1 MARSLVDTAALEQL
15 HQSLLV
21 ALRSGAAPWFA
32 DVLRDHDE
40 VGDLSDRGRR
50 KMPAM
55 MRARTVGTLPDPA
68 PGGDHPGAGPRTG
81 LPGRGGGGQLVSIE
95 PRNLTAQL
103 HHRAAGNPPS
113 TLPDSA
119 ISNCFPGLEFD
130 FRNLWRR
137 VFEDIEVHEAAAS
150 WSAPRARCPGSR
162 AASCFPWRASPT
174 CSGCA
179 APPPPRRTPSG
190 DRLAGMVELP
200 GRRAGE
206 LGRRA
211 GAGEFFDPESET
223 SEEVELRVRPIFAR
237 SEVTGEITALIDEV
251 IAEPGE
257 LTQSLCSPWQNDYRE
272 CGCYYWAASRPDYV
286 NVEPTASGRQH
297 RQQLDGAQ
305 PETQALRAGQPRNPR
320 QLNYEDLFRNWQ
332 GLLRFIVEGRDHD

>member
-1 MARSLVDTAALEQL
+1 M
-15 HQSLLV
+15 
-21 ALRSGAAPWFA
+21 
-32 DVLRDHDE
+32 
-40 VGDLSDRGRR
+40 
-50 KMPAM
+50 
-55 MRARTVGTLPDPA
+55 
-68 PGGDHPGAGPRTG
+68 
-81 LPGRGGGGQLVSIE
+81 SIE

-137 VFEDIEVHEAAAS
+137 VFEGIEVHEASGFVVRAEGSLSRLEGRFLLSVAGVPNLLGLRGPTATEEDAS
-150 WSAPRARCPGSR
+150 SGIVWLEWSN
-162 AASCFPWRASPT
+162 F
-174 CSGCA
+174 
-179 APPPPRRTPSG
+179 
-190 DRLAGMVELP
+190 LADVCG
-200 GRRAGE
+200 

-211 GAGEFFDPESET
+211 GAGEFFDART
-223 SEEVELRVRPIFAR
+223 SERSSWVRPIFAR

-251 IAEPGE
+251 VAEPGE

-286 NVEPTASGRQH
+286 NVEPTGSAPASATTGWR
-297 RQQLDGAQ
+297 GAGC
-305 PETQALRAGQPRNPR
+305 PSATTGQPQQPSPA
-320 QLNYEDLFRNWQ
+320 QLRGPLPNWQ